1 MDVSP
6 DRPAP
11 QSLRDLFVAF
21 TLLSLQGFG
30 GVLPVAQ
37 RELVERRRWLS
48 REQFVEML
56 AVCHVLPGPN
66 IVNLSLMIGDR
77 AFGTRGALTAM
88 AGMLLVPMGV
98 VLALTGL
105 YAEFASVPA
114 VSGAL
119 RGMGAVAAGLA
130 ISNAVKLLGTLR
142 RHALGLPLAL
152 TLAAA
157 TALATGWLQ
166 WPLVWVLLGL
176 GLVACSIA
184 GWRLVAAAKL
194 GAAAATPETST
205 KKTATKK
212 TATKEPA
219 TKEPATPETATKEA
233 ATKEAATNETATNET
248 AKQETPTPDPSTL
261 GAPPP

>member
-1 MDVSP
+1 MSAPGPGPRSP
-6 DRPAP
+6 
-11 QSLRDLFVAF
+11 RDLFIAF
-21 TLLSLQGFG
+21 TVLSLQGFG

-56 AVCHVLPGPN
+56 SVCQVLPGPN
-66 IVNLSLMIGDR
+66 VVNLSLMIGDR
-77 AFGTRGALTAM
+77 AFGTRGALAAM
-88 AGMLLVPMGV
+88 AGMLLVPLII
-98 VLALTGL
+98 VLGLTGL
-105 YAEFASVPA
+105 YAEFARLPA

-152 TLAAA
+152 ALAVAM
-157 TALATGWLQ
+157 ALATGWLH

-184 GWRLVAAAKL
+184 WWRLASAAAS
-194 GAAAATPETST
+194 AAAASAPGTSATRSSTDETST
-205 KKTATKK
+205 
-212 TATKEPA
+212 
-219 TKEPATPETATKEA
+219 PE
-233 ATKEAATNETATNET
+233 
-248 AKQETPTPDPSTL
+248 
-261 GAPPP
+261 APPS